1 MRWTVSTGPLP
12 SSSGATSPCGARSRA
27 SCLWRAAL
35 EDGGESTI
43 RTPVPA
49 PTRILV
55 VDDSPTIRRVVG
67 SVLQRAGFDA
77 VVVPSGEA
85 ALDECRVELPGLLLV
100 DVTMPGM
107 SGEQFILRVVDEHPD
122 SPPIVLLCARGD
134 QIAPN
139 DPSLRARGVVDAI
152 TKPFSPEALLAL
164 VQHTVEKH
172 GAGRRRAPDRTRV
185 IASLADIPVTDPMA
199 RVRSPAHDFDD
210 DEKTAPA
217 EPRTTL
223 NATSLGA
230 RGAPQ
235 QSAIPLPDGV
245 GLMGDLSVIA
255 LPEVLQLLKFQSHT
269 GVLLVDAAGL
279 RFQVS
284 FEGGAVVGLS
294 ASERDGAPTRRAELL
309 LGHYFVVLGLV
320 DENTLEVLLATPSQG
335 RPLGERLLAAGHIT
349 ADDLRR
355 TLGEQVQDLMV
366 ELLRARRG
374 VFALRPG
381 VDGLP
386 VLVVRPGWAVDGL
399 MFEALRRIDEWGVI
413 ETEVPS
419 FDACFAVRGVPD
431 DTGLSPDER
440 AVFAQ
445 LVRGPTRVADVVKR
459 SPLRAFDV
467 CRVLYRLAVLKRIRR
482 VDDGD
487 GRSLVSEEARTP
499 ALSTTPRGDS

>member
-1 MRWTVSTGPLP
+1 MP
-12 SSSGATSPCGARSRA
+12 A
-27 SCLWRAAL
+27 
-35 EDGGESTI
+35 
-43 RTPVPA
+43 A

-55 VDDSPTIRRVVG
+55 VDDSPTIRRVTG
-67 SVLQRAGFDA
+67 SVLQRAGFD
-77 VVVPSGEA
+77 VVVAATGEA
-85 ALDECRVELPGLLLV
+85 ALDECRVELPGLMLV

-107 SGEQFILRVVDEHPD
+107 SGEQFIAGVVDEHPD
-122 SPPIVLLCARGD
+122 SPPIVLMCARGD
-134 QIAPN
+134 AVSAH
-139 DPSLRARGVVDAI
+139 DPSLRARGVVDSI

-172 GAGRRRAPDRTRV
+172 GAQQRRVDHTRV
-185 IASLADIPVTDPMA
+185 IASFADIPVTDPMA
-199 RVRSPAHDFDD
+199 RFRSRSNDFDD

-217 EPRTTL
+217 EPRTAL
-223 NATSLGA
+223 NVTSLGH
-230 RGAPQ
+230 RSAPP
-235 QSAIPLPDGV
+235 AIVVPEGV
-245 GLMGDLSVIA
+245 GLMGDLAVIA

-269 GVLLVDAAGL
+269 GLLLVDAAGL

-284 FEGGAVVGLS
+284 FEGGSVVGLS
-294 ASERDGAPTRRAELL
+294 ATERDGAPTRRAELL

-320 DENTLEVLLATPSQG
+320 DEQTLEVLLATPSQG
-335 RPLGERLLAAGHIT
+335 RPLGERLLASQHIT

-386 VLVVRPGWAVDGL
+386 ALVIRPGWAVDGL

-431 DTGLSPDER
+431 DTGLAPDER

-467 CRVLYRLAVLKRIRR
+467 CRVLYRLSVLKRIRR

-487 GRSLVSEEARTP
+487 GRGLVSDEP
-499 ALSTTPRGDS
+499 KVPVLSTPPRGSS

>member
-1 MRWTVSTGPLP
+1 MP
-12 SSSGATSPCGARSRA
+12 A
-27 SCLWRAAL
+27 
-35 EDGGESTI
+35 
-43 RTPVPA
+43 A

-67 SVLQRAGFDA
+67 SVLQRAGFD
-77 VVVPSGEA
+77 VVVAASGEA
-85 ALDECRVELPGLLLV
+85 ALNECMVDLPGLLLV

-107 SGEQFILRVVDEHPD
+107 SGEQFIARVVDEHPD
-122 SPPIVLLCARGD
+122 SPPIVLMCARGD
-134 QIAPN
+134 DVSAN

-152 TKPFSPEALLAL
+152 TKPFSPEALLAV
-164 VQHTVEKH
+164 VQHTIEKH
-172 GAGRRRAPDRTRV
+172 GASQRREAAHTRV
-185 IASLADIPVTDPMA
+185 ISSFADIPVTDPMA
-199 RVRSPAHDFDD
+199 RSRSRSLSRDFDD

-217 EPRTTL
+217 EPRTVV
-223 NATSLGA
+223 NATSFSP
-230 RGAPQ
+230 RSPPP
-235 QSAIPLPDGV
+235 AIVLPDGV
-245 GLMGDLSVIA
+245 GLMGDLAVIA

-269 GVLLVDAAGL
+269 GLLLVDAAGL

-294 ASERDGAPTRRAELL
+294 ASERDGSPTRRAELL

-320 DENTLEVLLATPSQG
+320 DEQTLEVLLATPSQG
-335 RPLGERLLAAGHIT
+335 RPLGERLLAMKRIT

-381 VDGLP
+381 IDGLP
-386 VLVVRPGWAVDGL
+386 ALVVRPGWVVDGL

-419 FDACFAVRGVPD
+419 FDACFAVRGAPD
-431 DTGLSPDER
+431 DSGLSPDER

-467 CRVLYRLAVLKRIRR
+467 CRVLYRLAVLKRIHR

-487 GRSLVSEEARTP
+487 DRSLVSEDPRTP
-499 ALSTTPRGDS
+499 VLSAPPRGSS